1 MDSMTK
7 RDYYEVLG
15 ISRDAGNDD
24 IRRAYRKLA
33 RQYHPD
39 VSSEPDAEARFK
51 EVTEAYEVLND
62 SERRQMYD
70 RFGHAGVQ
78 NGGPGMGG
86 FESGPFGFGIDSL
99 FENLFGGART
109 ARRGPRRGADMR
121 YHMVLEFEEAI
132 FGVEKEIEV
141 TRQAVCSRCNGSRSE
156 PGTQPTRC
164 PVCGGSGEIRR
175 TQSSFLGQFVSVS
188 ECERCHGRGNIV
200 LDPCK
205 ECRGQ
210 GSVRAPRKLEVR
222 VPAGIDEGFHLRLSG
237 EGEAGDP
244 GGPPGDLFIEF
255 SIKPHSVFRRMGQ
268 DLHLEM
274 PVNIAQAA
282 LGATIEVPTIDGIT
296 ELRLEPGTQSGD
308 TLRLRGKGVP
318 NLRGGPRGDQIISWS
333 VLVPRNLTDKQK
345 QLLRELGDTLDVPNP
360 DDHEERGFL
369 DKLRDAFGL

>member
-1 MDSMTK
+1 MTK

-15 ISRDAGNDD
+15 LSRNAGADE

-39 VSSEPDAEARFK
+39 VSSEPDAEVRFK
-51 EVTEAYEVLND
+51 EITEAYEVLND
-62 SERRQMYD
+62 SERRQLYD

-78 NGGPGMGG
+78 NGGPGVG
-86 FESGPFGFGIDSL
+86 FEGSPFGFGIDSL

-109 ARRGPRRGADMR
+109 TRRGPRRGADMR

-132 FGVEKEIEV
+132 FGAEKEIEV
-141 TRQAVCSRCNGSRSE
+141 TRQAVCPRCNGSRSE
-156 PGTQPTRC
+156 PGSQPTRC
-164 PVCGGSGEIRR
+164 PVCGGSGEVRR

-188 ECERCHGRGNIV
+188 ECERCHGRGSII

-210 GSVRAPRKLEVR
+210 GSVRASRKLQVR
-222 VPAGIDEGFHLRLSG
+222 VPAGIDEGFHLRLAG

-244 GGPPGDLFIEF
+244 GAPPGDLFIEF
-255 SIKPHSVFRRMGQ
+255 SIRPHPMFRRMGQ

-274 PVNIAQAA
+274 PVNVAQAA
-282 LGATIEVPTIDGIT
+282 LGATLEVPTIDGMVEIK
-296 ELRLEPGTQSGD
+296 LEPGTQSGD

-318 NLRGGPRGDQIISWS
+318 NLRGGGRGDQIIAWS
-333 VLVPRNLTDKQK
+333 VVVPRNLTERQK
-345 QLLRELGDTLDVPNP
+345 QLLRELGDTLDVPQP
-360 DDHEERGFL
+360 DDHPERGFF
-369 DKLRDAFGL
+369 DKLRDVFGL